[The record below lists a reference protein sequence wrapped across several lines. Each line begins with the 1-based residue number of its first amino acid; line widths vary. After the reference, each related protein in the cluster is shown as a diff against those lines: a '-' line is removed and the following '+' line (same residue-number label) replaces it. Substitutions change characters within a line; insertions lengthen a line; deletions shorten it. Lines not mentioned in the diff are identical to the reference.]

1 MSVVCVC
8 RRVSCGVHF
17 NVIAAAEFQSKR
29 VQVLE
34 EEYRRDLEGLRVE
47 FDKERCVKKVHG
59 LP

>member
-1 MSVVCVC
+1 MRLDVFLVMFSVVV
-8 RRVSCGVHF
+8 
-17 NVIAAAEFQSKR
+17 AAEFQSKR